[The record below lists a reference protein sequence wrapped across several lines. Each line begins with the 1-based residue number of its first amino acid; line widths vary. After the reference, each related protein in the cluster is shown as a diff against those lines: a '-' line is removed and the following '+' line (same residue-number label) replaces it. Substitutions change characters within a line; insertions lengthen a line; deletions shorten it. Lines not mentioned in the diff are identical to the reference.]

1 MPIRVACSLRRVR
14 IRTTALQR
22 ISDRILRYA
31 GSSGAELS
39 LSLVGDRRMRGL
51 NARYRRIAH
60 PTDVLAFA
68 SREAP
73 QPMTPLLGDVVISL
87 DTARRQARE
96 AGGTLD
102 REMVMLLIHGVLHL
116 LGYDHERSAREARRM
131 QKKER
136 AILRALGPIPK
147 LVTDDE

>member
-1 MPIRVACSLRRVR
+1 
-14 IRTTALQR
+14 
-22 ISDRILRYA
+22 
-31 GSSGAELS
+31 
-39 LSLVGDRRMRGL
+39 MRGL

-96 AGGTLD
+96 AGSTLD
-102 REMVMLLIHGVLHL
+102 REMVTLLIHGVLHL

-136 AILRALGPIPK
+136 AILRALGPLPK
-147 LVTDDE
+147 LVTGDE